1 MVLGFDF
8 LVDWWFKVFIWF
20 VMFGI
25 YVYGNLKYILKL
37 IIDIILFNWLVFVYV
52 MYLEMVVLILIN
64 YRLNFIV
71 INCK

>member
-1 MVLGFDF
+1 MVLRFDL
-8 LVDWWFKVFIWF
+8 LVDWWFKFFIWF

-37 IIDIILFNWLVFVYV
+37 IIDIILFNWLVFVNV

-64 YRLNFIV
+64 YIG
-71 INCK
+71 

>member
-64 YRLNFIV
+64 CRLNFIV

>member
-20 VMFGI
+20 LMFGI
-25 YVYGNLKYILKL
+25 YVYGNLKYNLKL

>member
-25 YVYGNLKYILKL
+25 YVYGNLKYNLKL
-37 IIDIILFNWLVFVYV
+37 IIVIILFNIDLFLF
-52 MYLEMVVLILIN
+52 M
-64 YRLNFIV
+64 
-71 INCK
+71 